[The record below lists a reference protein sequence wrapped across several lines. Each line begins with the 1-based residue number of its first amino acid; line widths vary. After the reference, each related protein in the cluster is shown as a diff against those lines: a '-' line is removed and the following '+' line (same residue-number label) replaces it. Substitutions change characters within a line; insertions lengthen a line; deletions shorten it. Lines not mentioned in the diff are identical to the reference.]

1 MILIID
7 MYGQKDALR
16 YMEFVKPIERIVKS
30 AGKPFLTKHFSS
42 VTFDDLEYSDKVIM
56 CGTPLGDTAYLARD
70 LEFAWLQMI
79 DKPVLGIC
87 AGMQTIAKAFGSH
100 EERCTEL
107 GKTEVTRVS
116 EDALIDGLDIRHVYC
131 LHSVKMSLP
140 DGFVELLRTQNGPHL
155 IKHKTKP
162 IYGALFHPEAMNK
175 EIIERFL
182 AV

>member
-7 MYGQKDALR
+7 MYGRKDALR

-30 AGKPFLTKHFSS
+30 AKKPFLTKHFSS

-56 CGTPLGDTAYLARD
+56 CGTPLGDTDYFSRD
-70 LEFAWLQMI
+70 LEFSWLQMI

-87 AGMQTIAKAFGSH
+87 AGMQTIAKAFGAH

-107 GKTEVTRVS
+107 GKTEVHVTGQ
-116 EDALIDGLDIRHVYC
+116 DKLIEGLDIKHVYC

-140 DGFVELLRTQNGPHL
+140 EGFVELLRTANGPHL

-162 IYGALFHPEAMNK
+162 IYGALFHPEVLNK
-175 EIIERFL
+175 EIIKRFL
-182 AV
+182 EV